1 MASVLRQC
9 KHQTTVKM
17 DKQNLL
23 DRQQK
28 ILDLA
33 REFCAK
39 QLDEEYFE
47 LTERLIKKLGR
58 KRNPPFATGQ
68 PQVWAAAI
76 IHALGTINFLF
87 DKSFEPYVS
96 IDDINAFF
104 ATSKS
109 TTGNKSKQIRD
120 LLKLD
125 LWNNEFSTKR
135 MRNSNPFANLV
146 MVDGLIVPVDT
157 LPVQYQQ
164 AVRQAQAEGNDISF
178 TTR

>member
-1 MASVLRQC
+1 V
-9 KHQTTVKM
+9 
-17 DKQNLL
+17 DKQNLQ

-28 ILDLA
+28 ILELV
-33 REFCAK
+33 REFCEK
-39 QLDEEYFE
+39 KLNKEYFE
-47 LTERLIKKLGR
+47 LSERLVQKLGR
-58 KRNPPFATGQ
+58 KKNPPHAKGQ

-96 IDDINAFF
+96 TDDINTFF
-104 ATSKS
+104 ETSKS

-125 LWNNEFSTKR
+125 RWDNEFSTKK
-135 MRNSNPFANLV
+135 MQDSNPYANLV

-157 LPVQYQQ
+157 LPAEYQTS
-164 AVRQAQAEGNDISF
+164 VRQARAEGKDISF